1 MGFMDKVAGL
11 FSKSSREESL
21 LLKGVDLAKG
31 KHPEQAI
38 AIYNDLLTSPATAA
52 SIKARAL
59 FNRAL
64 AYSSMKDDDRAV
76 ADLEA
81 VLKMPGVP
89 DNVESAARSQ
99 VIRVKKRNE
108 VS

>member
-11 FSKSSREESL
+11 FSKSSREETL
-21 LLKGVDLAKG
+21 LLKGVELAKG

-38 AIYNDLLTSPATAA
+38 AIYNDLLTSPGTAA

-59 FNRAL
+59 FNE
-64 AYSSMKDDDRAV
+64 RAV

-99 VIRVKKRNE
+99 VIRVKKRKE